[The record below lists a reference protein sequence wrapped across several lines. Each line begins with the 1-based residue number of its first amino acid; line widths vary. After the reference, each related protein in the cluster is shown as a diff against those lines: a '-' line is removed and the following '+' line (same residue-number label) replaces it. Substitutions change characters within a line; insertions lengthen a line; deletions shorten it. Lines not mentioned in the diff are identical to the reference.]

1 MQFFMQRKCGRISL
15 KMIALFCHTRV
26 YVEQDAS
33 QQRLERGTMY
43 REKRGAAHKKPI
55 ERNKHA
61 AAGKINSTKKALQ
74 NYYRAFELIKE
85 TYPK

>member
-1 MQFFMQRKCGRISL
+1 
-15 KMIALFCHTRV
+15 
-26 YVEQDAS
+26 
-33 QQRLERGTMY
+33 LERGTLY

-55 ERNKHA
+55 ERNKPA

>member
-1 MQFFMQRKCGRISL
+1 
-15 KMIALFCHTRV
+15 
-26 YVEQDAS
+26 
-33 QQRLERGTMY
+33 MY

-55 ERNKHA
+55 ERNKYA

-74 NYYRAFELIKE
+74 NYYRALELIEE

>member
-1 MQFFMQRKCGRISL
+1 MT
-15 KMIALFCHTRV
+15 IALFCHTRV